1 MGKSPVSGG
10 NTGFCLSRRAGNQFV
25 QIGKNPYVDKLAFK
39 CGSYLPHAELPYTF
53 VLGKRLKKGPEEYQD
68 VLDAVMTDLCEAQK
82 ESEMLALKRK
92 FKVEINQDVL
102 KTVNCDGSN

>member
-1 MGKSPVSGG
+1 
-10 NTGFCLSRRAGNQFV
+10 
-25 QIGKNPYVDKLAFK
+25 
-39 CGSYLPHAELPYTF
+39 
-53 VLGKRLKKGPEEYQD
+53 
-68 VLDAVMTDLCEAQK
+68 MTDYCEAQK